1 MAKYITSIRD
11 LMIQTNNISD
21 IKTKAKES
29 DPEACFQMGMIHLL
43 GIKTPVDFKKASSFL
58 DNQSLADDPDTCR
71 LLGFIG
77 ECEGNYSAA
86 FKNFAQAAGSN
97 SKRPY
102 MNKVFEER
110 GNLQGFFKK
119 LVLPNAVLN
128 KEITAIINDYI
139 KGGESKVD
147 ASIKLATLCNDEI
160 TCLEAARMLYDAG
173 DFYSAKR
180 WLQKG
185 NVSNTN
191 ELFITIENKL
201 SDSKRSLKLPDVLQ
215 VIDIKGNSLLAES
228 SLSSSIFEIK
238 NTCDD
243 VSASCKKT
251 WMEEVPNLIE
261 KIGKRL
267 DEEEKER
274 IKKQKEEET
283 ARLKRQKAEE
293 DARIKR
299 QMEEEQEEEKK
310 RKKKLRRKIIFI
322 YAPIALCLLF
332 MILQPSKPS
341 KPEDAGFVNAF
352 ANGFA
357 SLVFYYAT
365 VLTFYFYY
373 FIYKLIRKLFKG

>member
-1 MAKYITSIRD
+1 
-11 LMIQTNNISD
+11 
-21 IKTKAKES
+21 
-29 DPEACFQMGMIHLL
+29 
-43 GIKTPVDFKKASSFL
+43 
-58 DNQSLADDPDTCR
+58 
-71 LLGFIG
+71 
-77 ECEGNYSAA
+77 
-86 FKNFAQAAGSN
+86 
-97 SKRPY
+97 

-160 TCLEAARMLYDAG
+160 TCLEAARMLYDAV

-185 NVSNTN
+185 NVANTN

-310 RKKKLRRKIIFI
+310 RKKKLRRKIILI

-341 KPEDAGFVNAF
+341 KPEEAGFVNAF